1 MSPRRSGKRRRHSSN
16 SQAKFIIFR
25 WNLMPK
31 KLKKIKN
38 LSPLTLNG
46 HSSMM
51 PCVTSTNRE
60 STSLIRKNSLPI
72 KESKKGKLKSENSSP
87 KPKSTKPMAKISSA
101 SFNKKSNTS
110 KKTDSQFSPKRTTKF
125 KESLRKTKTITTG
138 SKKSKPKTASFHT
151 NWTSPV
157 QPFPS
162 WTWRRKKANKR
173 SRASTRCTMLN
184 CNNWKRKKPTTSSSR
199 RGWLTTFGK
208 LKDKYVRQCNTL
220 WRIY

>member
-1 MSPRRSGKRRRHSSN
+1 
-16 SQAKFIIFR
+16 
-25 WNLMPK
+25 MPK

-38 LSPLTLNG
+38 SSPLTPNG

-72 KESKKGKLKSENSSP
+72 KESKKGKLKSENSWP

-110 KKTDSQFSPKRTTKF
+110 KKTDSQFSPKRTTKS
-125 KESLRKTKTITTG
+125 KKSLRKTKKITTG

-162 WTWRRKKANKR
+162 WT
-173 SRASTRCTMLN
+173 
-184 CNNWKRKKPTTSSSR
+184 
-199 RGWLTTFGK
+199 
-208 LKDKYVRQCNTL
+208 
-220 WRIY
+220 